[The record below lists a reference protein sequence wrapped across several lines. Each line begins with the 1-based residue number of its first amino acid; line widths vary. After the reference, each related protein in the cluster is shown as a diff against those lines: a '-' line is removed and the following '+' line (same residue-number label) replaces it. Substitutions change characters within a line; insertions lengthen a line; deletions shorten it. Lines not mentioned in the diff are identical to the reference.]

1 MTSAPPKSTAMSFT
15 VATFYKFTPFPDRET
30 KQPEYQTL
38 CEAHDIRGT
47 ILLAQEGIN
56 ATIAG
61 TNEAIEQV
69 IAVLKEDDR
78 LWDLDVK
85 FSPAASLPF
94 GRLKVKLKTE
104 IVTFGQP
111 EANPT
116 EIVGQYV
123 HPKDW
128 NDLISQPDVVTID
141 TRNDFEVA
149 IGSFQGAEN
158 PHTSSFRD
166 LPNFVQQNL
175 DPAKHKRVA
184 MFCTGGIR
192 CEKAT
197 SYLKHQG
204 FEEVYHL
211 QGGILK
217 YLEEIPAEESLWNGD
232 CFVFDERVSVKQGL
246 EPGDYELC
254 QACGAPVSEADRRS
268 PHYEAW
274 ISCPHCYASLTP
286 EKRSRQLA
294 RKQQAEG
301 ARSGNP
307 I

>member
-1 MTSAPPKSTAMSFT
+1 MPFT
-15 VATFYKFTPFPDRET
+15 VATFYKFTPFPDRAT
-30 KQPEYQTL
+30 KQQEYQTL
-38 CEAHDIRGT
+38 CEASDIRGT
-47 ILLAQEGIN
+47 ILLADEGIN

-61 TNEAIEQV
+61 TSTAIDH
-69 IAVLKEDDR
+69 VLATLRQDDR
-78 LWDLDVK
+78 LQDLDVK
-85 FSPAASLPF
+85 FSQAETLPF
-94 GRLKVKLKTE
+94 GRLKVKLKAE

-111 EANPT
+111 DANPT
-116 EIVGQYV
+116 QIVGHYV
-123 HPKDW
+123 KPEDW
-128 NDLISQPDVVTID
+128 NELISQPDVVTID

-149 IGSFQGAEN
+149 IGSFHGAAN
-158 PHTSSFRD
+158 PHTASFRD
-166 LPNFVQQNL
+166 LPDFVQQNL
-175 DPAKHKRVA
+175 NPNQHKRVA

-197 SYLKHQG
+197 SYLKQQG

-217 YLEEIPAEESLWNGD
+217 YLEEVPAEESLWEGD
-232 CFVFDERVSVKQGL
+232 CFVFDERVSVGHGL

-254 QACGAPVSEADRRS
+254 QACGAPVSDADRRS

-274 ISCPHCYASLTP
+274 ISCPSCYAALTP

-301 ARSGNP
+301 SRSGNERSTR
-307 I
+307 

>member
-1 MTSAPPKSTAMSFT
+1 MPFT
-15 VATFYKFTPFPDRET
+15 VATFYKFTPFPDREA
-30 KQPEYQTL
+30 KRQDYQNL
-38 CEAHDIRGT
+38 CEAHNICGT
-47 ILLAQEGIN
+47 ILLADEGIN

-61 TNEAIEQV
+61 TRDAIDHI
-69 IAVLKEDDR
+69 IATLRQDDR
-78 LWDLDVK
+78 LQALDVK
-85 FSPAASLPF
+85 FSQAATQPF
-94 GRLKVKLKTE
+94 GRLKVKLKAE

-123 HPKDW
+123 KPADW
-128 NDLISQPDVVTID
+128 NELISQPDVVTID
-141 TRNDFEVA
+141 TRNDFEVV
-149 IGSFQGAEN
+149 IGSFKGAEN
-158 PHTSSFRD
+158 PHTASFRD
-166 LPNFVQQNL
+166 LPEFVQQNL
-175 DPAKHKRVA
+175 DPSQHKRVA

-197 SYLKHQG
+197 SYLKQQG

-217 YLEEIPAEESLWNGD
+217 YLEDVPAEESLWEGE

-301 ARSGNP
+301 AKVATSYNQHS
-307 I
+307 